1 MPKRGTCAFRA
12 VYVGIVWI
20 SSCLWL
26 IENQL
31 KYWATLKLPKQYIR
45 GNTQR
50 MSSNNEMPLWST
62 GFCHLRFQHFSLKF
76 RWQNPVDERR
86 SSATCPKRIWTQ
98 WCWSAR
104 NGTVR
109 RRSYVSLVLAH
120 DSKTVPAPSERT
132 TGLSSCCY
140 CNIGDPWLRILH
152 PMDPGYGKI
161 VSINWNRLSQGILQ
175 HPGIK
180 KIILYDP
187 YTNNT
192 WDNYRTRVRSLA
204 MLVSNSLT
212 DSLTHSLL
220 FSKLDWCDV
229 WLVKMPT
236 QNLLSLLL
244 LLMLMMR
251 NVLTTV
257 LCSFGSWS
265 LVIKLNFVQTLSTR
279 FGQEFEVEVQA
290 KLLKLK
296 FGQYFA
302 AEAWWGYE
310 VNVWS
315 RFWC

>member
-1 MPKRGTCAFRA
+1 MPKRGICAFRA

-187 YTNNT
+187 HTNNT
-192 WDNYRTRVRSLA
+192 WDNFSVSTGLDLDLDLFTHVEMEEIEIQGLGRRINMSRAAVVIVMNCLA
-204 MLVSNSLT
+204 DTILKRQSNLKRLVFKDL
-212 DSLTHSLL
+212 
-220 FSKLDWCDV
+220 
-229 WLVKMPT
+229 T
-236 QNLLSLLL
+236 QNFWRCNLIDSKSTCFL
-244 LLMLMMR
+244 R
-251 NVLTTV
+251 N
-257 LCSFGSWS
+257 
-265 LVIKLNFVQTLSTR
+265 
-279 FGQEFEVEVQA
+279 
-290 KLLKLK
+290 
-296 FGQYFA
+296 
-302 AEAWWGYE
+302 WGKG
-310 VNVWS
+310 NPL
-315 RFWC
+315 

>member
-1 MPKRGTCAFRA
+1 MPKRGICAFRA

-120 DSKTVPAPSERT
+120 DSKTVPALLERT

-212 DSLTHSLL
+212 D
-220 FSKLDWCDV
+220 
-229 WLVKMPT
+229 
-236 QNLLSLLL
+236 
-244 LLMLMMR
+244 
-251 NVLTTV
+251 
-257 LCSFGSWS
+257 
-265 LVIKLNFVQTLSTR
+265 
-279 FGQEFEVEVQA
+279 
-290 KLLKLK
+290 
-296 FGQYFA
+296 
-302 AEAWWGYE
+302 
-310 VNVWS
+310 
-315 RFWC
+315 